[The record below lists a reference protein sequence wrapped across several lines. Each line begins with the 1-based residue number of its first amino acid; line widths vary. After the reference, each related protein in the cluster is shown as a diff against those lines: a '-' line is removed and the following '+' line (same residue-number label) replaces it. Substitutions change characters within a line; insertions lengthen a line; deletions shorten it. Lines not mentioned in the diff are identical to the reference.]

1 MKKFLLFALTLFALS
16 SVVPQ
21 NAKAIIQG
29 PPPDEVIQS
38 AASNIIQG
46 PPPDEIIQG
55 PPPDEIVSPR

>member
-1 MKKFLLFALTLFALS
+1 MKKFLLFALTLLVLS

-29 PPPDEVIQS
+29 PPPDEIMQGAS
-38 AASNIIQG
+38 SNIIQG

-55 PPPDEIVSPR
+55 PPPDEIVSLR